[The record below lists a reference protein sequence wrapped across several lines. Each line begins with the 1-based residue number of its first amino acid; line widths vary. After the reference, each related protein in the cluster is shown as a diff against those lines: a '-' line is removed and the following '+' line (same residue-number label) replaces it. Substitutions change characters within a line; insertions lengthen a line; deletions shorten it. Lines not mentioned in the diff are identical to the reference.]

1 MRKLI
6 EQNGARVKT
15 GWPVQLHRYEPDKL
29 PDPADVI
36 DCALIVNDRTDGVP
50 RARLVVSNGA
60 SFDTLAYL
68 TDIPAAS
75 SAAVLVPQSIPALPP
90 PLPGHHLLT
99 YSPPDTTL
107 PARVDALERF
117 NGETNARIAELERV
131 IDQLNAVAN
140 AIRQTKGRT

>member
-1 MRKLI
+1 
-6 EQNGARVKT
+6 
-15 GWPVQLHRYEPDKL
+15 
-29 PDPADVI
+29 
-36 DCALIVNDRTDGVP
+36 
-50 RARLVVSNGA
+50 
-60 SFDTLAYL
+60 
-68 TDIPAAS
+68 
-75 SAAVLVPQSIPALPP
+75 VPQSIPALPP